1 MLVGRGHDSAIGD
14 HWSDGTNIVEANDQ
28 DLAALARRL
37 NGGNGAEGHIVVR
50 AQNGFEIGMFAKH
63 GGGHVVGLLHL
74 PLAALDTD
82 DIDTGG
88 LHGVLETE
96 TPLLSVKGS
105 RNAFD
110 DGNFVARFQPPSER
124 LANLAR
130 AWPVVRPDGRHG

>member
-1 MLVGRGHDSAIGD
+1 
-14 HWSDGTNIVEANDQ
+14 
-28 DLAALARRL
+28 
-37 NGGNGAEGHIVVR
+37 
-50 AQNGFEIGMFAKH
+50 MFAKH

-82 DIDTGG
+82 DIDTGS
-88 LHGVLETE
+88 LHGILEPE

-124 LANLAR
+124 LADFAR
-130 AWPVVRPDGRHG
+130 ACPVVRANERHGQAGLLEHVCI